1 MFWEGMNPLELGDI
15 PLLQEAVAVVGYP
28 QGINEITITT
38 LFILY
43 QIQLIE
49 QWTEKMKLNETQ
61 NSFQCL
67 EPYPIRT

>member
-1 MFWEGMNPLELGDI
+1 MNPLELGDI

-49 QWTEKMKLNETQ
+49 Q
-61 NSFQCL
+61 
-67 EPYPIRT
+67 